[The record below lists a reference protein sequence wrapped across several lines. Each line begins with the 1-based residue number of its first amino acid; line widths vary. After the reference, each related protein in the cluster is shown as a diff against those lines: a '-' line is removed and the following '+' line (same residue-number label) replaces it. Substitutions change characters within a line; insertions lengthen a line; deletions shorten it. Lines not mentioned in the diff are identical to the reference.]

1 MQSQWRSIPAYGEA
15 RCLLAVFA
23 EAQTLLLNLYSPFLA
38 CHQFYSHVRNIHD
51 DYITLL
57 HYSFVDINGDI

>member
-1 MQSQWRSIPAYGEA
+1 MEKHDAWRFSQRP
-15 RCLLAVFA
+15 RL
-23 EAQTLLLNLYSPFLA
+23 LLLNLCSPFLA
-38 CHQFYSHVRNIHD
+38 CHQFYSHVRNIQ